1 MSIIGHSLG
10 QNQIKNDND
19 YSKGTYQ
26 NNRKRKLAGDN
37 YIIVYYKV
45 AVTYNNGFVN
55 NVESRKNV
63 IKEIKYKGTS
73 YSSSQMIAIEENS
86 SIEIHF
92 SSSINDLSSFFRSS
106 YDSNSHDIISIDFS
120 HFDSSGVATM
130 KYMFYNCQQ
139 LESINFSGFNTENLI
154 DASSMFRGCSSLQS
168 IDLSSFNTA
177 KVTSMSAMFYGCSSI
192 YQILIQLK

>member
-37 YIIVYYKV
+37 YIIVYYKE
-45 AVTYNNGFVN
+45 AVTYDIGLDI

-92 SSSINDLSSFFRSS
+92 SSSINDLSFFFSPF
-106 YDSNSHDIISIDFS
+106 YDSNSDGIISIDFS
-120 HFDSSGVATM
+120 HFDSSGVITM
-130 KYMFYNCQQ
+130 EYMFYNCNQ
-139 LESINFSGFNTENLI
+139 LESINFSGFNTENLS
-154 DASSMFRGCSSLQS
+154 DCCKMHVLW
-168 IDLSSFNTA
+168 
-177 KVTSMSAMFYGCSSI
+177 M
-192 YQILIQLK
+192 

>member
-26 NNRKRKLAGDN
+26 NNRKRKLAEDN
-37 YIIVYYKV
+37 YIIVYYKE
-45 AVTYNNGFVN
+45 AVTYDDGFVGN
-55 NVESRKNV
+55 IESRENV

-92 SSSINDLSSFFRSS
+92 FSSIDDLSSFFDK
-106 YDSNSHDIISIDFS
+106 DSDDNNFNIISIDFS
-120 HFDSSGVATM
+120 HFDSSGVTNM
-130 KYMFYNCQQ
+130 KYTFYNCEQ
-139 LESINFSGFNTENLI
+139 LESVNFSGFNTKNLI
-154 DASSMFRGCSSLQS
+154 HVSSMFSGCSSL
-168 IDLSSFNTA
+168 
-177 KVTSMSAMFYGCSSI
+177 
-192 YQILIQLK
+192 